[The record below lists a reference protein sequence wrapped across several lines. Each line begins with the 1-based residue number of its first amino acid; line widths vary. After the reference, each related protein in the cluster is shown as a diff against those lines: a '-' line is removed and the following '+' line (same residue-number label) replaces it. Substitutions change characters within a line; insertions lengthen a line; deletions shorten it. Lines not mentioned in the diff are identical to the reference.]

1 MTITAPAVAKK
12 ETLKEDAFKI
22 HEVSTAETIG
32 TSDSPASTKSS
43 ESLVLDDPTYVSPSL
58 FDILVTDITAAYLQ
72 SDLSQRLGIGY
83 LSTMTQEDA
92 LEQYMKSI
100 IHGSIITNNKRFLV
114 NLPCRRASPRND
126 PSSPKSPLPF
136 VNVFFLVDTGSPW
149 SFVCPQAMEAL
160 TVGGPRN
167 PIPACLDVELLTGNP
182 LELHLSPSASHF
194 SGINLLGGSA
204 LSVANIVSNNRKN
217 KFYLEFNEA

>member
-32 TSDSPASTKSS
+32 TSDPPASTKSS

-92 LEQYMKSI
+92 REQYMKSI

-160 TVGGPRN
+160 TGGPRN